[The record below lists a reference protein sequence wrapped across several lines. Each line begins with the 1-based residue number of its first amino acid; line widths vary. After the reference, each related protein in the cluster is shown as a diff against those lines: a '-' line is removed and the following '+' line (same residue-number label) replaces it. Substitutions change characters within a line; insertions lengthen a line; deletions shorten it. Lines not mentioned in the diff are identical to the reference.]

1 MRPLIILVGL
11 IIAVLVAA
19 TGIQRLFRLGMQ
31 QGYSPE
37 QPIAFSHKLHAGDNQ
52 VPCLYCHYGARS
64 SRHAGIPSSS
74 VCMNCHGLLE
84 KQTIEIERF
93 KEAAQLDKPVVA
105 WTKVHNLP
113 DFVYFNHSRHILP
126 KPGCKSVLDEKLEK
140 PDCQIQCVACHGPV
154 ETMAR
159 VGQVTELTMGFCLTC
174 HREHAGVPAN
184 TLERA
189 AKRFSEVP
197 KPATGLDCASC
208 HY

>member
-1 MRPLIILVGL
+1 MRPLLILLG
-11 IIAVLVAA
+11 IAIAIAAAA
-19 TGIQRLFRLGMQ
+19 TGVSRLFRLGMQ
-31 QGYSPE
+31 QGYAPA
-37 QPIAFSHKLHAGDNQ
+37 QPIAFSHKLHAGDNK

-93 KEAAQLDKPVVA
+93 KEAAQLDRPLVEWV
-105 WTKVHNLP
+105 KVHNLP
-113 DFVYFNHSRHILP
+113 DYVYFNHSRH
-126 KPGCKSVLDEKLEK
+126 VLSG
-140 PDCQIQCVACHGPV
+140 VACQSCHGAV

-159 VGQVTELTMGFCLTC
+159 IEQVMPLNMGWCLEC
-174 HREHAGVPAN
+174 HRQKAGVPTH

-189 AKRFSEVP
+189 ARRFSETP
-197 KPATGLDCASC
+197 TPATGLDCASC

>member
-1 MRPLIILVGL
+1 MRPLIILIGL
-11 IIAVLVAA
+11 VIAVVVVA
-19 TGIQRLFRLGMQ
+19 TGVRRLFRMGMQ
-31 QGYSPE
+31 QGYSPS
-37 QPIAFSHKLHAGDNQ
+37 QPIAFSHKLHAGDNK

-84 KQTIEIERF
+84 KQTVEIEQF
-93 KEAAQLDKPVVA
+93 KEAAQLDRPLVA
-105 WTKVHNLP
+105 WNKVHNLP
-113 DFVYFNHSRHILP
+113 DFVYFNHSRH
-126 KPGCKSVLDEKLEK
+126 VLSRAPEF
-140 PDCQIQCVACHGPV
+140 PSGVPCQTCHGPV

-159 VGQVTELTMGFCLTC
+159 IEQVTELTMGWCLTC
-174 HREHAGVPAN
+174 HREHAGVPTS

-189 AKRFSEVP
+189 AKRFSERP